1 MKTVIRNSDH
11 LAVYAGD
18 NLTLTAEGVRGPDW
32 IDPALTAETATL
44 RDLTLPDGFVPCAYA
59 FDGGWSVVN
68 QPLIDAEMARLAA
81 ESATQ
86 TQRALAEVEAALDA
100 HLDAVA
106 QQYRFAD
113 RTRLAL
119 RAGYPNPW
127 QAIGVAF
134 GTWMDACNAM
144 AAQGM
149 QDFLDGK
156 IPLQTPEQVIAQ
168 LPEFVAP

>member
-1 MKTVIRNSDH
+1 MIEIH
-11 LAVYAGD
+11 LIDAQGVYVESLNVSEFAPIPTSSVFIPPPAVDDQHAAQWNGS
-18 NLTLTAEGVRGPDW
+18 V
-32 IDPALTAETATL
+32 
-44 RDLTLPDGFVPCAYA
+44 
-59 FDGGWSVVN
+59 WSVVTK
-68 QPLIDAEMARLAA
+68 QSLIDAEAARRAA
-81 ESATQ
+81 ESAAQ
-86 TQRALAEVEAALDA
+86 TQRALTEIEAAIDA

-168 LPEFVAP
+168 LPLFISPSP

>member
-11 LAVYAGD
+11 LAVYVGD
-18 NLTLTAEGVRGPDW
+18 GLALTAEGVRGPDW
-32 IDPALTAETATL
+32 IDPALTTETASL
-44 RDLTLPDGFVPCAYA
+44 LDLTLPDGFTPCAYA
-59 FDGGWSVVN
+59 FDVEWSIVN
-68 QPLIDAEMARLAA
+68 QPLLDAEAARRAA
-81 ESATQ
+81 ESAAQ

-100 HLDAVA
+100 HLDSVA
-106 QQYRFAD
+106 QQCRFAD

-119 RAGYPNPW
+119 RAGYPNQW
-127 QAIGVAF
+127 QEFGTAF
-134 GTWMDACNAM
+134 GTWMDTCNAL

-168 LPEFVAP
+168 LPEFVSP

>member
-18 NLTLTAEGVRGPDW
+18 GLVLTAEGVRGPDW
-32 IDPALTAETATL
+32 IDPALTTATASL
-44 RDLTLPDGFVPCAYA
+44 LDLTLPDGFTPCAYA
-59 FDGGWSVVN
+59 FDVEWSIVN
-68 QPLIDAEMARLAA
+68 QPLLDAEAARRAA
-81 ESATQ
+81 ESAAQ
-86 TQRALAEVEAALDA
+86 TQRGLAEIEAAIDA

-106 QQYRFAD
+106 QQCRFAD

-119 RAGYPNPW
+119 RAGYPNEW
-127 QAIGVAF
+127 QALGTAY

-144 AAQGM
+144 AAQGL

-156 IPLQTPEQVIAQ
+156 SPLQTPEQVIAQ